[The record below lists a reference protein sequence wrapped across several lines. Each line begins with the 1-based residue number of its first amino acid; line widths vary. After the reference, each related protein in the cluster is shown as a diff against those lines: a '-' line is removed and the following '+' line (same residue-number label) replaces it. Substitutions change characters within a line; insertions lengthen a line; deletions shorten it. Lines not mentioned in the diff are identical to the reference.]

1 MKIAIVNLS
10 DIDELQYTINFLKV
24 IEENII
30 DANIDLFVEKEVA
43 NKITIKEDYITI
55 IPLEMKKISI
65 FDMKI
70 KLDNLLYYG
79 KTAYDIAI
87 DTQGTLKTAIIT
99 YILSGRTAG
108 FKLRNIATLFYDEKI
123 NISNEKNKKNQ
134 VEKLLSEPFGI

>member
-30 DANIDLFVEKEVA
+30 DANIDLFVEKEVMD
-43 NKITIKEDYITI
+43 KITIKEDYITI